1 MEVPREVHPF
11 DITDH
16 AVKEKHTIHV
26 DWEGVTFPTR
36 DTDWTARRVKEAVR
50 DQKDKSPLHDQ

>member
-1 MEVPREVHPF
+1 MEVHPF